1 MHLPRK
7 RGEVSTFLKALD
19 DKLKSIGRG
28 VRRKNAWTKS
38 HPISSRL
45 VDQAIKEKSRVEKG
59 NGLSSG
65 SLKGKELMG
74 LMKEIA

>member
-1 MHLPRK
+1 MHLLWK
-7 RGEVSTFLKALD
+7 RGEVSIFLKALD
-19 DKLKSIGRG
+19 GMLKRIGRG
-28 VRRKNAWTKS
+28 VGCKNAWTKS
-38 HPISSRL
+38 HLLSSRL
-45 VDQAIKEKSRVEKG
+45 VGQAIKEKRRVEKG